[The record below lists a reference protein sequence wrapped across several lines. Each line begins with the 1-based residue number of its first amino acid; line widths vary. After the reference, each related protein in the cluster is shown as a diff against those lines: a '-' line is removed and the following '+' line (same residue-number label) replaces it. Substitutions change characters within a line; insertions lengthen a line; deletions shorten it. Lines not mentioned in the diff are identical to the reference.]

1 MKFEFRDEATYQ
13 EYFGPAHNMVRRSV
27 KEFVDQE
34 ILPNIEDW
42 EETNEFPRDLYKK
55 AGDVGILGIGYPEEY
70 GGTPG
75 DIFFQIA
82 AWEEIMRC
90 GSGGVAAGL
99 GSLNIALPPILS
111 HGTDGQKALFAKPVI
126 MGDKIAA
133 LAITEPGGGSDVAG
147 LQTTAVR
154 DGDHYVV
161 NGSKTFITSGCR
173 ADQITCAVRTGGPG
187 PQGISLVVIE
197 AGTPGYSVS
206 DKLKKT
212 GWWASDT
219 AQIFL
224 DDCKVPVENL
234 IGEEN
239 QGFYGIMENFQ
250 SERLQ
255 LAVMANMTSKIA
267 LEESIRYARQREAF
281 GKPLAGSQVMRHKI
295 VDMATLVEVSREFT
309 YRVAAKIGAGL
320 NQVKEISMA
329 KNFACNTSDKVTY
342 DAVQIFGGY
351 GFMRGYPVER
361 LYRDNRVLSIGGGT
375 TEIMKEIIS
384 KFLFKLE

>member
-1 MKFEFRDEATYQ
+1 MKFEFSDETTAQ
-13 EYFGPAHNMVRRSV
+13 EYFGPAHHMVRRSV
-27 KEFVDQE
+27 KEFVDKE
-34 ILPNIEDW
+34 IIPNIEDW
-42 EETNEFPRDLYKK
+42 EERNEFPRDLYKK

-75 DIFFQIA
+75 DIFFQVA

-111 HGTDGQKALFAKPVI
+111 HGTAEQKERFVKPVI

-133 LAITEPGGGSDVAG
+133 LAVTEPGGGSDVAG
-147 LQTTAVR
+147 LQSTAVR
-154 DGDHYVV
+154 VNDHFVV

-187 PQGISLVVIE
+187 TQGISLVVIE

-206 DKLKKT
+206 EKLKKT

-219 AQIFL
+219 AQIFF
-224 DDCKVPVENL
+224 DNCKIPAENL

-239 QGFYGIMENFQ
+239 RGFYGIMENFQ

-255 LAVMANMTSKIA
+255 LAVMANMTSMIA
-267 LEESIRYARQREAF
+267 LEESIRYAKQREAF
-281 GKPLAGSQVMRHKI
+281 GKPLAGFQVMRHKI

-329 KNFACNTSDKVTY
+329 KNFACSTSDKVTY

-351 GFMRGYPVER
+351 GFMRGYAVER

-384 KFLFKLE
+384 KHIFK

>member
-1 MKFEFRDEATYQ
+1 MKIEFSDEATFQ

-27 KEFVDQE
+27 KEFVDKE
-34 ILPNIEDW
+34 IFPHIEDW
-42 EETNEFPRDLYKK
+42 EEGNEFPRDLYKK

-75 DIFFQIA
+75 DIFFQVA

-111 HGTDGQKALFAKPVI
+111 HGTDEQKERFVKPVI
-126 MGDKIAA
+126 LGDKIAA
-133 LAITEPGGGSDVAG
+133 LAVTEPGGGSDVAG

-154 DGDHYVV
+154 ENDHFVV

-173 ADQITCAVRTGGPG
+173 ADQITCAVRTGGSG
-187 PQGISLVVIE
+187 TQGISLVVIE

-206 DKLKKT
+206 AKLKKT

-219 AQIFL
+219 AQIFF
-224 DDCKVPVENL
+224 DNCKVPVENL

-255 LAVMANMTSKIA
+255 LAVMANMTSRIA
-267 LEESIRYARQREAF
+267 LEESIQYARKREAF
-281 GKPLAGSQVMRHKI
+281 GKPLAGFQTMRHKI

-329 KNFACNTSDKVTY
+329 KNFACSTSDKVTY

-351 GFMRGYPVER
+351 GFMRGYAVER

-384 KFLFKLE
+384 KHIF

>member
-1 MKFEFRDEATYQ
+1 MKFEFSDEATYQ

-27 KEFVDQE
+27 KEFVDKE
-34 ILPNIEDW
+34 IIPHVDEW
-42 EETNEFPRDLYKK
+42 EELNEFPRALYKK

-75 DIFFQIA
+75 DIFFQVA
-82 AWEEIMRC
+82 AWEEVMRC
-90 GSGGVAAGL
+90 GSGGIAAGL
-99 GSLNIALPPILS
+99 GSLNIAIPPILS
-111 HGTDGQKALFAKPVI
+111 HGSSEQKERFAWPVI
-126 MGDKIAA
+126 TGDKIAA
-133 LAITEPGGGSDVAG
+133 LAISEPGGGSDVAG

-154 DGDHYVV
+154 TNDHYVV

-173 ADQITCAVRTGGPG
+173 ADQITCAVRTGGG
-187 PQGISLVVIE
+187 GAQGISLLVIE

-206 DKLKKT
+206 EKLKKT

-224 DDCKVPVENL
+224 DDCKVPIENL

-239 QGFYGIMENFQ
+239 HGFYAIMDNFQ

-255 LAVMANMTSKIA
+255 LAVMANMTSQLA
-267 LEESIRYARQREAF
+267 LEASIQYANQREAF
-281 GKPLAGSQVMRHKI
+281 GKPLAGFQVLRHKI

-320 NQVKEISMA
+320 TQIKEISMA
-329 KNFACNTSDKVTY
+329 KNFACSTSDKVTY

-384 KFLFKLE
+384 KLIFK

>member
-1 MKFEFRDEATYQ
+1 MNFEFSDKATFQ
-13 EYFGPAHNMVRRSV
+13 EYFGPAHEMVRRSV
-27 KEFVDQE
+27 KEFVDKE

-42 EETNEFPRDLYKK
+42 EEMNEFPRTLYKK
-55 AGDVGILGIGYPEEY
+55 AGDVGILGIGYPDEY

-75 DIFFQIA
+75 DIFFQVA

-90 GSGGVAAGL
+90 GSGGLAAGL
-99 GSLNIALPPILS
+99 GSLNIAIPPILGR
-111 HGTDGQKALFAKPVI
+111 GTAEQKERFAKPAI

-133 LAITEPGGGSDVAG
+133 LAISEPGGGSDVAG
-147 LQTTAVR
+147 LQTTAMLEN
-154 DGDHYVV
+154 DHYVV

-173 ADQITCAVRTGGPG
+173 ADQITCAVRTGGEG
-187 PQGISLVVIE
+187 PQGISLLVIE

-206 DKLKKT
+206 EKLKKT

-219 AQIFL
+219 AQIFF
-224 DDCKVPVENL
+224 DNCKVPVDNL

-239 QGFYGIMENFQ
+239 LGFYGIMENFQ

-255 LAVMANMTSKIA
+255 LAVMANMTSQLA
-267 LEESIRYARQREAF
+267 LEASLQYVNQREAF
-281 GKPLAGSQVMRHKI
+281 GKPLAGFQVLRHKI

-384 KFLFKLE
+384 KLIF

>member
-1 MKFEFRDEATYQ
+1 MKFEFSDKAAFQ
-13 EYFGPAHNMVRRSV
+13 EYFGPAHHMVRRSV
-27 KEFVDQE
+27 KEFVDKE
-34 ILPNIEDW
+34 IVPHIDDW
-42 EETNEFPRDLYKK
+42 EEMNEFPRDLYKK

-99 GSLNIALPPILS
+99 GSLNIAIPPILS
-111 HGTDGQKALFAKPVI
+111 HGTDEQKERFVKPVI
-126 MGDKIAA
+126 FGDKIAA

-154 DGDHYVV
+154 EDDHYIV

-173 ADQITCAVRTGGPG
+173 ADQITCAVRTGGSG
-187 PQGISLVVIE
+187 AQGISLLVIE
-197 AGTPGYSVS
+197 ADTAGYSVS
-206 DKLKKT
+206 EKLKKT

-219 AQIFL
+219 AEIFF
-224 DDCKVPVENL
+224 DNCKVPVENL

-250 SERLQ
+250 AERLQ
-255 LAVMANMTSKIA
+255 LAIMANMTAQLA
-267 LEESIRYARQREAF
+267 LEESIQYARQREAF
-281 GKPLAGSQVMRHKI
+281 GKVLAGFQVMRHKI
-295 VDMATLVEVSREFT
+295 VDMATLVEVSREYT
-309 YRVAAKIGAGL
+309 YRVAAKIGAGV

-329 KNFACNTSDKVTY
+329 KNFACSTSDKVTY

-384 KFLFKLE
+384 KHIFK

>member
-1 MKFEFRDEATYQ
+1 MKFEFSDKAAFQ
-13 EYFGPAHNMVRRSV
+13 EYFGPAHHMVRRSV
-27 KEFVDQE
+27 KEFVDKE
-34 ILPNIEDW
+34 IVPHIDDW
-42 EETNEFPRDLYKK
+42 EEMNEFPRDLYKK

-99 GSLNIALPPILS
+99 GSLNIAIPPILS
-111 HGTDGQKALFAKPVI
+111 HGTDEQKERFVKPVI
-126 MGDKIAA
+126 FGDKIAA

-154 DGDHYVV
+154 EDDHYIV

-173 ADQITCAVRTGGPG
+173 ADQITCAVRTGGSG
-187 PQGISLVVIE
+187 AQGISLLVIE
-197 AGTPGYSVS
+197 ADTAGYSVS
-206 DKLKKT
+206 EKLKKT

-219 AQIFL
+219 AEIFF
-224 DDCKVPVENL
+224 DNCKVPVENL

-250 SERLQ
+250 AERLQ
-255 LAVMANMTSKIA
+255 LAIMANMTAQLA
-267 LEESIRYARQREAF
+267 LEESIQYARQREAF
-281 GKPLAGSQVMRHKI
+281 GKVLAGFQVMRHKI
-295 VDMATLVEVSREFT
+295 VDMATLVEVSREYT
-309 YRVAAKIGAGL
+309 YRVAAKIGAGV
-320 NQVKEISMA
+320 NQIKEISMA
-329 KNFACNTSDKVTY
+329 KNFACSTSDKVTY

-384 KFLFKLE
+384 KHIFK

>member
-1 MKFEFRDEATYQ
+1 MKFEFSDKAAYQ
-13 EYFGPAHNMVRRSV
+13 EYFGPAHHMVRRSV
-27 KEFVDQE
+27 KEFVDKE
-34 ILPNIEDW
+34 IVPHIDDW
-42 EETNEFPRDLYKK
+42 EEMNEFPRDLYKK

-99 GSLNIALPPILS
+99 GSLNIAIPPIIS
-111 HGTDGQKALFAKPVI
+111 HGTDEQKEHFVKPVI
-126 MGDKIAA
+126 LGDKIAA
-133 LAITEPGGGSDVAG
+133 LAITEPGGGSDVAD

-154 DGDHYVV
+154 ENDHYIV

-173 ADQITCAVRTGGPG
+173 ADQITCAVRTGGSG
-187 PQGISLVVIE
+187 AQGISLLVIE
-197 AGTPGYSVS
+197 ADSPGYSVS
-206 DKLKKT
+206 EKLKKT

-219 AQIFL
+219 AQIFF
-224 DDCKVPVENL
+224 DNCKVPVENL

-239 QGFYGIMENFQ
+239 RGFYGIMGNFQ

-255 LAVMANMTSKIA
+255 LAVIANVTSQMA
-267 LEESIRYARQREAF
+267 LDESIRYAGQREAF
-281 GKPLAGSQVMRHKI
+281 GRPLTGFQVMRHKI
-295 VDMATLVEVSREFT
+295 VDMATLVEVSREYT
-309 YRVAAKIGAGL
+309 YRVAAKIGAGHS
-320 NQVKEISMA
+320 QIKEISMA
-329 KNFACNTSDKVTY
+329 KNFACSTSDKVTY

-351 GFMRGYPVER
+351 GFMRGYLVER

-384 KFLFKLE
+384 KHIFR

>member
-1 MKFEFRDEATYQ
+1 MKFEFSDEATYQ

-27 KEFVDQE
+27 KEFVDKE
-34 ILPNIEDW
+34 IIPHVDEW
-42 EETNEFPRDLYKK
+42 EELNEFPRALYKK

-75 DIFFQIA
+75 DIFFQVA
-82 AWEEIMRC
+82 AWEEVMRC
-90 GSGGVAAGL
+90 GSGGIAAGL
-99 GSLNIALPPILS
+99 GSLNIAIPPILS
-111 HGTDGQKALFAKPVI
+111 HGSSEQKERFARPVI
-126 MGDKIAA
+126 TGDKIAA
-133 LAITEPGGGSDVAG
+133 LAISEPGGGSDVAG

-154 DGDHYVV
+154 TNDHYVV

-173 ADQITCAVRTGGPG
+173 ADQITCAVRTGGG
-187 PQGISLVVIE
+187 GAQGISLLVIE

-206 DKLKKT
+206 EKLKKT

-239 QGFYGIMENFQ
+239 HGFYAIMDNFQ

-255 LAVMANMTSKIA
+255 LAVMANMTSQLA
-267 LEESIRYARQREAF
+267 LEASIQYANQREAF
-281 GKPLAGSQVMRHKI
+281 GKPLAGFQVLRHKI

-320 NQVKEISMA
+320 TQIKEISMA
-329 KNFACNTSDKVTY
+329 KNFACSTSDKVTY

-384 KFLFKLE
+384 KLIFK

>member
-1 MKFEFRDEATYQ
+1 MKFEFSDESTFQ
-13 EYFGPAHNMVRRSV
+13 EYFGAAHKMVRRSV
-27 KEFVDQE
+27 KEFVDKE
-34 ILPNIEDW
+34 IVPHIDEW
-42 EETNEFPRDLYKK
+42 EELNEFPRALYVK

-75 DIFFQIA
+75 DIFFQVA

-90 GSGGVAAGL
+90 GSGGLAAGL
-99 GSLNIALPPILS
+99 GSLHIAIPPIL
-111 HGTDGQKALFAKPVI
+111 HQGTEEQKERFVKPVI
-126 MGDKIAA
+126 DGDRIAA

-154 DGDHYVV
+154 ESDHYVV
-161 NGSKTFITSGCR
+161 DGSKTFITSGCR

-187 PQGISLVVIE
+187 PGGISLLVIE

-206 DKLKKT
+206 EKLKKM

-219 AQIFL
+219 AQIFF
-224 DDCKVPVENL
+224 DNCKVPIENL

-239 QGFYGIMENFQ
+239 KGFYGIMENFQ

-255 LAVMANMTSKIA
+255 LAVMANMTSQIA
-267 LEESIRYARQREAF
+267 LDESIKYARQREAF
-281 GKPLAGSQVMRHKI
+281 GKPVAGFQVIRHKI
-295 VDMATLVEVSREFT
+295 VDMATLVEASREFT

-329 KNFACNTSDKVTY
+329 KNFACSTSDRVTY

-361 LYRDNRVLSIGGGT
+361 LFRDNRILSIGGGT

-384 KFLFKLE
+384 RHIFP